1 MIPIH
6 CEGAAREA
14 ICMADLISRGFEVFH
29 AFAGNTSFDIVAYK
43 YGFLLRIEVKGMSKF
58 PRTSPFAHTGNT
70 GNHNLNCKK
79 CDIVAGVE
87 GSIVKYA
94 RSIFHEF
101 NPASKELVGE
111 ETPNK
116 RTRHD
121 LIQRRKTM
129 VTA

>member
-1 MIPIH
+1 MIKIH
-6 CEGAAREA
+6 ALGAAREA

-43 YGFLLRIEVKGMSKF
+43 YGFLLRIEVKGMPAF
-58 PRTSPFAHTGNT
+58 PRTSPFATLSEAST
-70 GNHNLNCKK
+70 LNCKK

-87 GSIVKYA
+87 GSTVKYA
-94 RSIFHEF
+94 RSVLHEF

-111 ETPNK
+111 EVPDKNI
-116 RTRHD
+116 RHD